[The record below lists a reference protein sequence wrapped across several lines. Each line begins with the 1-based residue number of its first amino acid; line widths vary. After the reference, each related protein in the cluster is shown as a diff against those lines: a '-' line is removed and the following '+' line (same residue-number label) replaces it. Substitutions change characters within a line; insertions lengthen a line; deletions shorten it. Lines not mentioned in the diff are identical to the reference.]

1 METVPSLL
9 LPQGLLPASPA
20 RNSDPGARRPGLHH
34 ALNPGKSLD
43 PPLPVFCPSRGHSST
58 CLLPAGGL
66 WASHAQGIR
75 EVTRG
80 SRRSVSPAFLLFP
93 CLPAS
98 ALVALGSEPSP
109 LKKLTAPDKEGECT
123 GGVVSG
129 LGQEGGRGS
138 RQAHAVPRRA
148 GAAGCSLA
156 SHPLGNVKTEI

>member
-1 METVPSLL
+1 METVPSS
-9 LPQGLLPASPA
+9 LLPAGASPCLS
-20 RNSDPGARRPGLHH
+20 RELGSRARRPGLRSRVKP
-34 ALNPGKSLD
+34 AEQSLD
-43 PPLPVFCPSRGHSST
+43 PPLPVFCPSRGAQQYLPPACWGPLGFT
-58 CLLPAGGL
+58 CA
-66 WASHAQGIR
+66 GIR

-109 LKKLTAPDKEGECT
+109 LKLTAPDKGGRMCP

-129 LGQEGGRGS
+129 LGGREGGRGS

-148 GAAGCSLA
+148 GARL
-156 SHPLGNVKTEI
+156 